1 MSLRPRDPNLTR
13 VARAGQR
20 MAPGGRRWS
29 ESPIPRVGPRRVRSQ
44 SPSPVTVDTYTY
56 FTGGGE
62 LNYNDILFPSIGLED
77 MGGSDGETYVA
88 LLTCVGVA
96 PLLPSGWTE
105 LLSGSVGS
113 IGGGLY
119 YKAGYIHWGAA
130 TPGEQ
135 IASITGGAGSLD
147 PPTNTGRMV
156 WNMWGIVGHYT
167 PHCSVTTRAAATSH
181 PFQTPSP
188 AWGSP
193 WNMNAY
199 LVPHPLG
206 SSSAS
211 PTYDSGFTPTLVNY
225 GEGAGY
231 PHLVD
236 DMDKDQYG
244 GSAPVT
250 AHDTTRTSVNA
261 WDSASFAFGWTR

>member
-44 SPSPVTVDTYTY
+44 SPAPVTVDTFTY
-56 FTGGGE
+56 FTGGGQ
-62 LNYNDILFPSIGLED
+62 LNYGQTNYPDNTLD
-77 MGGSDGETYVA
+77 NMGGTAGETYVA

-96 PLLPSGWTE
+96 PLLPSGWTT
-105 LLSGSVGS
+105 LISGNAGS
-113 IGGGLY
+113 LY
-119 YKAGYIHWGAA
+119 YRAGYIQWGPS
-130 TPGEQ
+130 TPQEQ
-135 IASITGGAGSLD
+135 ISTITGDTGSLD

-156 WNMWGIVGHYT
+156 WNMWGITGHYT
-167 PHCSVTTRAAATSH
+167 PSAAVDTRSAATSH
-181 PFQTPSP
+181 PFKLPSGL
-188 AWGSP
+188 WGSP
-193 WNMNAY
+193 WNHNAY
-199 LVPHPLG
+199 LVPHPIG

-211 PTYDSGFTPTLVNY
+211 PTYDSGFTPYLVDY

-231 PHLVD
+231 PHLAD
-236 DMDKDQYG
+236 DMSANGGYG
-244 GSAPVT
+244 GSEAMSVI
-250 AHDTTRTSVNA
+250 DSTRISVNN